1 MRIGPTE
8 YSTDKQMSLLGKIH
22 LCLVV
27 TMVIIIIYYSINE
40 NVLGQQLMNNTDN
53 LETIIQQNNRIIQ
66 QNDETAIQ
74 VRADTYISTIALL
87 VSIALVIYGFQL
99 SRGGKTTQ
107 KVKRHYQIIILSLVV
122 PVFILITVAWFA
134 WSIENEFMYP
144 HYNIMV
150 SLLIIPAL
158 LVIILMFKGAIVG
171 NGQSTD
177 LANTKNE

>member
-1 MRIGPTE
+1 MNLPCRI
-8 YSTDKQMSLLGKIH
+8 L

-27 TMVIIIIYYSINE
+27 TTVIIIIYYSINE
-40 NVLGQQLMNNTDN
+40 NVVGQQQQPTNNTDN

-74 VRADTYISTIALL
+74 DRAGAYIGTIALL
-87 VSIALVIYGFQL
+87 VSLSLVIYGFQL
-99 SRGGKTTQ
+99 SRGGKITQ
-107 KVKRHYQIIILSLVV
+107 KAKRHYQIIILSLVV
-122 PVFILITVAWFA
+122 PVFTLITVAWLA
-134 WSIENEFMYP
+134 WGIQNEFLYP